1 MEQGQNGADS
11 VVLEEE
17 IDPNY
22 VPSEAEVLEYA
33 KWLGMDLEK
42 DQDLIWISKVTKTM
56 ESITGIFTCLNNA
69 HILNTSSID
78 NYCIDTIPKTC
89 IFDLSLFFSRLCFV
103 GGSDGTTSQEL
114 EAMQDK
120 RY

>member
-1 MEQGQNGADS
+1 MEQGQTGADS

-42 DQDLIWISKVTKTM
+42 DQDLIWISKVTKKM
-56 ESITGIFTCLNNA
+56 KSITGIFACLNA
-69 HILNTSSID
+69 HILNDSSRKSCCLD
-78 NYCIDTIPKTC
+78 NIPKTC

>member
-1 MEQGQNGADS
+1 MEGQTGTDS

-42 DQDLIWISKVTKTM
+42 DQDLIWISKVPTWATP
-56 ESITGIFTCLNNA
+56 
-69 HILNTSSID
+69 H
-78 NYCIDTIPKTC
+78 
-89 IFDLSLFFSRLCFV
+89 
-103 GGSDGTTSQEL
+103 TTSTNQAHTHNRTQTVYTHTL
-114 EAMQDK
+114 HHTTILLLMILF
-120 RY
+120 RLTH